1 MAKGSEPMT
10 QGIIWKR
17 IVFFALPIF
26 FGNLFQQLYNVVDSL
41 IVGNF
46 LGSNALAAVSS
57 SGNLTFLLIGFLIG
71 VSGGA
76 GVVLSKYYGA
86 GDPESMETAIHTTV
100 AFGIGASIVVMAVGV
115 LFSPQILI
123 WMNTPESVMAESV
136 TYLRIYFAGAFGFV
150 MYNIFVGI
158 LQAVGDSRHPLY
170 YLIVSTMVNI
180 ILDIV
185 FIRQLHFGVGGAALA
200 TVISQ
205 FISAGLCLQKLLW
218 TKESYR
224 LKPYK
229 IGIDVPMLKQII
241 RIGLPSGLQN
251 SIISFANVVV
261 QSNINAFGA
270 MAMAGCGAFSK
281 IEGFGFLP
289 ITSFMMALTT
299 FVGQNLGGGEYER
312 AKKGVRFGVTAAVIL
327 AELIGVAVFIAA
339 PYLIGAFDSTPEVVR
354 IGTEKARTSALFF
367 CLLAYSHSI
376 AAVLRGSG
384 KTMVSMIVMMS
395 TWCVIRVAFLMITVP
410 LTHSIQM
417 IYWVYPLTWGLSS
430 VAFTVYYRRADWVQ
444 GLDW

>member
-1 MAKGSEPMT
+1 MARTTEPMT
-10 QGIIWKR
+10 QGVIWKR
-17 IVFFALPIF
+17 LTLFALPIF

-57 SGNLTFLLIGFLIG
+57 SGNLTFMLIGFLIG
-71 VSGGA
+71 ISSGA
-76 GVVLSKYYGA
+76 GVVMSKYFGA
-86 GDPESMETAIHTTV
+86 GDKETMQTAIHTTV
-100 AFGIGASIVVMAVGV
+100 AFGLAASIVIMAVGV
-115 LFSPQILI
+115 CFSPRLLV
-123 WMNTPESVMAESV
+123 WMNTPESVMGESV

-170 YLIVSTMVNI
+170 YLMISTLVNI
-180 ILDIV
+180 VLDIV
-185 FIRQLHFGVGGAALA
+185 LIRRFHMGVAGAAAA
-200 TVISQ
+200 TIISQ
-205 FISAGLCLQKLLW
+205 FLSAGLCLQQLIR

-224 LKPYK
+224 LCLSK
-229 IGIDVPMLKQII
+229 IGFHVDMLKQII
-241 RIGLPSGLQN
+241 RIGLPSGIQN

-261 QSNINAFGA
+261 QSQINTFGA

-289 ITSFMMALTT
+289 ITSFMLALTT
-299 FVGQNLGGGEYER
+299 FVGQNLGGKEYER
-312 AKKGVRFGVTAAVIL
+312 ARKGVRFGVITAVIL
-327 AELIGVAVFIAA
+327 AETIGILVFILA
-339 PYLIGAFDSTPEVVR
+339 PHLIAAFDSTPEVVR
-354 IGTEKARTSALFF
+354 LGTEKARTSSLFF
-367 CLLAYSHSI
+367 FLLAYSHSI

-395 TWCVIRVAFLMITVP
+395 FWCVVRVAFLVITVP

-417 IYWVYPLTWGLSS
+417 IYWVYPLTWALSS
-430 VAFTVYYRRADWVQ
+430 AAFFFYYRKADWVH
-444 GLDW
+444 GLD